1 MTDLNLS
8 ASEKAFA
15 EAQQFIPGGVNSPV
29 RAYGAV
35 GGQPPFIRSGSGS
48 RITDIDGNEYIDY
61 VCSWGPLILGHC
73 DADVLAAAKAAADRG
88 MTFGAPTPSEVELAK
103 MVCRA
108 YPSIERVRMVTSGTE
123 ATMSAIRLAR
133 GYTGR
138 DKVIKFEG
146 CYHGHADGLLVKA
159 GSGAVTFG
167 MPTSPGVPADYAKNT
182 LCLPYN
188 DIDAV
193 DRLCQTT
200 GSEIACLILEPIAGN
215 MGVIPPQPGFLE
227 GLREITAKHGIV
239 LIFDEVISGFRVA
252 LGGAQERFGIT
263 PDLTTLGKILGGG
276 MPVGAYGGKAEIMD
290 CISPVGDVYQAGTLS
305 GNPVAMAAGIATL
318 KKLSDGAIYDEL
330 EKKAASLADGLKVA
344 AEEAGLDSFV
354 SRVGSI
360 LGAFF
365 TAGPVTDYQ
374 SARKSDT
381 KLFGRFFQQML
392 SRGIYLAPSQ
402 FEAWFVS
409 AAHSDTD
416 IADTIEA
423 VRSSMSAIAEE

>member
-1 MTDLNLS
+1 MTDPKLS
-8 ASEKAFA
+8 ASERAFA

-29 RAYGAV
+29 RAYRAV
-35 GGQPPFIRSGSGS
+35 GGQPPFIRSGKGS

-73 DADVLAAAKAAADRG
+73 DADVLAAAKAALDRG
-88 MTFGAPTPSEVELAK
+88 MTFGAPTPAEVELAK
-103 MVCRA
+103 MVCQA

-138 DKVIKFEG
+138 DKMIKFEG

-193 DRLCQTT
+193 NELCEAA
-200 GSEIACLILEPIAGN
+200 GSEIACLILEPVAAN
-215 MGVIPPQPGFLE
+215 MGVIPPKPGFLE
-227 GLREITAKHGIV
+227 GLREITARHGIV

-252 LGGAQERFGIT
+252 LGGAQERFGIV
-263 PDLTTLGKILGGG
+263 PDLTTLGKIVGGG
-276 MPVGAYGGKAEIMD
+276 MPVGAYGGRAEIMN

-318 KKLSDGAIYDEL
+318 TKLRDGAIYKQL
-330 EKKAASLADGLKVA
+330 ERKAAGLADGLKLA
-344 AEEAGLDSFV
+344 AEEAGLDAFV
-354 SRVGSI
+354 SRVGSV
-360 LGAFF
+360 LCAFF

-374 SARKSDT
+374 AAKESDT
-381 KLFGRFFQQML
+381 ELFGRFFREML

-409 AAHSDTD
+409 AAHSDAD
-416 IADTIEA
+416 IAETIEA
-423 VRSSMSAIAEE
+423 ARASMAAVAGK